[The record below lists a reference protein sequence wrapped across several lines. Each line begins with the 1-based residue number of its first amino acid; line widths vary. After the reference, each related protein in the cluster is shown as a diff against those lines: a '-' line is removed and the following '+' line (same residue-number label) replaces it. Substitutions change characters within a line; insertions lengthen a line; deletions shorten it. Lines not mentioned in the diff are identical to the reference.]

1 MLRND
6 RLRVGEKNRNCIDLN
21 EKAFKTDY
29 QRKRC
34 IVTVENQLQTIQL
47 LAALALRTR
56 LSRPGVLIPVIFHIN
71 LLTNEAMFTGWNPTG
86 TEVT

>member
-6 RLRVGEKNRNCIDLN
+6 RLRVGEKHRNYIDLN
-21 EKAFKTDY
+21 GKAFKTDY

-56 LSRPGVLIPVIFHIN
+56 LSGPGL
-71 LLTNEAMFTGWNPTG
+71 
-86 TEVT
+86 

>member
-21 EKAFKTDY
+21 GKAFKTDY

-47 LAALALRTR
+47 LAALVLRTR
-56 LSRPGVLIPVIFHIN
+56 LSRPGVSIPVIFHIN
-71 LLTNEAMFTGWNPTG
+71 LLTNEAMFTGWNPIG
-86 TEVT
+86 TDVT